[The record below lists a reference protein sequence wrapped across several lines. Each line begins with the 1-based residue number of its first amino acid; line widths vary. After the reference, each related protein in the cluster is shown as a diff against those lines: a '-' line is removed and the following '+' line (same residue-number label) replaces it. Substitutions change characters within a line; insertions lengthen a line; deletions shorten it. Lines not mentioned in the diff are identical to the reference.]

1 MVNSNK
7 NTGTE
12 SLMSF
17 PGRKHLTHVIT
28 SHSGWIK
35 RVLWLYQKTLRSL
48 HLVSSRLRT
57 TLILLCTLLPVVT
70 LSHEYNHVLS
80 PVSPRRSPNSG
91 EFLGTPGTEVY
102 SQVLSSYLNC
112 SLFTEF
118 IFKFNIFSKSKNCLH
133 SIKTTGLKTVDEGRK
148 KR

>member
-17 PGRKHLTHVIT
+17 PGRKHLTHVVT

-35 RVLWLYQKTLRSL
+35 RVLWLYQKTLKKPASGFPQTSHHTDFAL
-48 HLVSSRLRT
+48 YP
-57 TLILLCTLLPVVT
+57 LPVVT

-80 PVSPRRSPNSG
+80 PVSPRRSPNLG

-112 SLFTEF
+112 SLFTQF
-118 IFKFNIFSKSKNCLH
+118 IFKFNVFSKSKNCLH
-133 SIKTTGLKTVDEGRK
+133 SIKTTGLKTVDGGRK